1 MWLKDKSFSSKEKG
15 NNDENRNNDENPKEG
30 DENLTGTDNAK
41 DDLPNQSDFNNVLDG
56 EIQNVGAY
64 AKNDDKEKNKDL
76 YDDSIAV
83 ITDKKEKS
91 LGDSDS
97 EDDHRINDDQE
108 IENSKLDH
116 DIDPIVRNGIVDI
129 DDKYGEETNGLDDSS
144 DYSSSDE
151 DNAVEYM
158 PDGEIVRKKSRG
170 FKQLSNCKRFWKA
183 SLMTA

>member
-41 DDLPNQSDFNNVLDG
+41 DDLPNKSDFNNVLDG

-83 ITDKKEKS
+83 IIDKEEKS
-91 LGDSDS
+91 LGSSNS
-97 EDDHRINDDQE
+97 EHEHRVNDDQE
-108 IENSKLDH
+108 IDNSKLDH
-116 DIDPIVRNGIVDI
+116 EVKGTIP
-129 DDKYGEETNGLDDSS
+129 S
-144 DYSSSDE
+144 
-151 DNAVEYM
+151 
-158 PDGEIVRKKSRG
+158 
-170 FKQLSNCKRFWKA
+170 
-183 SLMTA
+183 